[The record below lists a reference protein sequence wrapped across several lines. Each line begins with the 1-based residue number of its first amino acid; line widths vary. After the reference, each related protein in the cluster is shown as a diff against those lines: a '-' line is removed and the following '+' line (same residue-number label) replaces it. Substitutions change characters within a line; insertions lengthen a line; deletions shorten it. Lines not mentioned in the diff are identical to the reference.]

1 MELNFNS
8 VETIANLNA
17 SAAFQVD
24 SGKVFK
30 DDVDIC
36 PVIIDKKLSY
46 IPWGGDNNL
55 PYHILDLIE
64 SDETLSTC
72 QQFNAEVCY
81 GSGLNYVTDECS
93 TTVKQQV
100 EDFLLDNAM
109 PSYFLGVCHD
119 FKHFAFCVS
128 VIILNAEGNKVV
140 RLIRKEACYC
150 RLSPAEKDGSI
161 KYLLYANWRNV
172 IASRDDIEV
181 IELLDINSPWRDL
194 AIRMGKIAGDDGKTA
209 IRTKSRK
216 FAVLTRVPTPDS
228 TYYPIPYYG
237 SLFRGKWY
245 NIKQLIGMA
254 KEAKL
259 KNIAPIKYQI
269 EISNKYWD
277 SIFKSEGITDRKEQQ
292 KRIVKE
298 KQQIL
303 DFLTGVEN
311 AGKVWFS
318 TFYVAPTG
326 EVQHEVV
333 INKIDNDKE
342 GGDWSTDIQEAVNM
356 FCFTM
361 RVHSNLVGS
370 VPGKSQTNNSGSDK
384 RELYTIAHSLQKPY
398 HDLLF
403 TVHRMIIRFN
413 GWEGAYPE
421 CPFVQ
426 LSLLSDHVDA
436 QEVTMENDDDKDGK
450 PSKDEVWKHN
460 S

>member
-1 MELNFNS
+1 MNRAYRYRIYPDREQQILFAKTFGCCRFIYNRMLSDKISWYEKHHEMLRTTPAQYKKEF
-8 VETIANLNA
+8 EWLKE
-17 SAAFQVD
+17 VD
-24 SGKVFK
+24 SLA
-30 DDVDIC
+30 
-36 PVIIDKKLSY
+36 LS
-46 IPWGGDNNL
+46 NVQL
-55 PYHILDLIE
+55 HLE
-64 SDETLSTC
+64 S
-72 QQFNAEVCY
+72 AY
-81 GSGLNYVTDECS
+81 
-93 TTVKQQV
+93 
-100 EDFLLDNAM
+100 
-109 PSYFLGVCHD
+109 
-119 FKHFAFCVS
+119 
-128 VIILNAEGNKVV
+128 
-140 RLIRKEACYC
+140 
-150 RLSPAEKDGSI
+150 
-161 KYLLYANWRNV
+161 
-172 IASRDDIEV
+172 
-181 IELLDINSPWRDL
+181 
-194 AIRMGKIAGDDGKTA
+194 
-209 IRTKSRK
+209 RK
-216 FAVLTRVPTPDS
+216 FFREKNAGFPKYKSKRHHKQSYTTNVVNGNIRIEGKRLRLPKVGMVKIVLHRQMP
-228 TYYPIPYYG
+228 
-237 SLFRGKWY
+237 
-245 NIKQLIGMA
+245 

-269 EISNKYWD
+269 EISNKYWE
-277 SIFKSEGITDRKEQQ
+277 SIFKSEGITDRREQQ

-403 TVHRMIIRFN
+403 AVHRLVMRFN
-413 GWEGAYPE
+413 GWKGAFPE

-426 LSLLSDHVDA
+426 LTLLSDNVDA
-436 QEVTMENDDDKDGK
+436 QEVTMENDNDKDGK
-450 PSKDEVWKHN
+450 PSADEVWRHK
-460 S
+460 

>member
-8 VETIANLNA
+8 VETIPNLNA

-30 DDVDIC
+30 EDTDIV
-36 PVIIDKKLSY
+36 PVIVDDTLSY
-46 IPWGGDNNL
+46 VPWGGDNAM
-55 PYHILDLIE
+55 PYNILELIE

-72 QQFNAEVCY
+72 QMFNAEVCY
-81 GSGLNYVTDECS
+81 GSGLEYNTDECAPA
-93 TTVKQQV
+93 VKQQV
-100 EDFLLDNAM
+100 EDFLLDNAL
-109 PSYFLGVCHD
+109 PSYFLGVCQD

-128 VIILNAEGNKVV
+128 VIILNADGSKIV
-140 RLIRKEACYC
+140 RLLRKEACYC
-150 RLSPAEKDGSI
+150 RLSPADKDGAI
-161 KYLLYANWRNV
+161 RQVLYANWRSA
-172 IASRDDIEV
+172 ISSRKEIEV

-194 AIRMGKIAGDDGKTA
+194 AIRMGRIAGDDGKQR

-259 KNIAPIKYQI
+259 KNNAPIKYQI

-277 SIFKSEGITDRKEQQ
+277 SIFKSEGITDRREQQ
-292 KRIVKE
+292 KRIVRE

-333 INKIDNDKE
+333 INKIDSDNKE

-370 VPGKSQTNNSGSDK
+370 VPGKSQSNNSGSDK
-384 RELYTIAHSLQKPY
+384 RELYTIAQALQKPY

-403 TVHRMIIRFN
+403 TVHQMIIRFN
-413 GWEGAYPE
+413 QWSG
-421 CPFVQ
+421 CKVDVPFIQ
-426 LSLLSDHVDA
+426 LTLLSEHTDA
-436 QEVTMENDDDKDGK
+436 KEVTLKSNATKM
-450 PSKDEVWKHN
+450 PQ
-460 S
+460 